1 MACARDSRIGGI
13 IILPYLIF
21 ICKRARL
28 FLASWEKFQPLLA
41 VSLMFFTRLCNIY
54 IYIYMEEKY
63 RAKFL
68 YKLYNV
74 P

>member
-13 IILPYLIF
+13 IILPYLF
-21 ICKRARL
+21 SICKRARL

-54 IYIYMEEKY
+54 IYMEEKY